1 MGKAVVVKYESKG
14 EHFEIL
20 VDPDAA
26 LDMKLGKPVGMDKVL
41 ISDVI
46 YKDSRRGLRASDSS
60 LKKVFGTVDPRKV
73 AEQIIR
79 NGEVPLTAEQR
90 KRLLDD
96 KRRQIV
102 EWISRNCI
110 DVRTKAPVPPQR
122 VELAMQQ
129 ADVAIDPFK
138 PVEEQVSDVIKSL
151 QRTLPIKVAVAV
163 FELRVPAEYAQ
174 KVKSHVMHM
183 GRIVKENYD
192 AEGNLVLELEAPAGM
207 QDSILSKA
215 NEITHGNGEIRL
227 IGISK

>member
-1 MGKAVVVKYESKG
+1 MIKYESKG

-26 LDMKLGKPVGMDKVL
+26 LDMKLGKPVSIDKVL
-41 ISDVI
+41 ISDTI
-46 YKDSRRGLRASDSS
+46 YKDSRRGLRASESS
-60 LKKVFGTVDPRKV
+60 LKKVFGTTDSRRV
-73 AEQIIR
+73 AELMIR

-90 KRLLDD
+90 KKLLDE

-110 DVRTKAPVPPQR
+110 DTRTRAPVPPQR

-129 ADVAIDPFK
+129 ADVTIDPFK
-138 PVEEQVSDVIKSL
+138 PVEEQVNDVIKSL
-151 QRTLPIKVAVAV
+151 QRSLPIKVAVAV
-163 FELRVPAEYAQ
+163 FELKVPAEYAQ

-183 GRIVKENYD
+183 GRVVKETYD
-192 AEGNLVLELEAPAGM
+192 SEGNLLLELEAPAGM

-215 NEITHGNGEIRL
+215 NEITHGNSEIRL
-227 IGISK
+227 ISITK

>member
-1 MGKAVVVKYESKG
+1 VIKYESKG

-26 LDMKLGKPVGMDKVL
+26 LDMKLGKPVSIDKVL
-41 ISDVI
+41 ISDTI
-46 YKDSRRGLRASDSS
+46 YKDSRRGLRASESS
-60 LKKVFGTVDPRKV
+60 LKKVFGTTDSRRV
-73 AEQIIR
+73 AELMIR

-90 KRLLDD
+90 KKLLDE

-110 DVRTKAPVPPQR
+110 DTRTRAPVPPQR

-129 ADVAIDPFK
+129 ADVTIDPFK
-138 PVEEQVSDVIKSL
+138 PVEEQVNDVIKSL
-151 QRTLPIKVAVAV
+151 QRSLPIKVAVAV
-163 FELRVPAEYAQ
+163 FELKVPAEYAQ

-183 GRIVKENYD
+183 GRVVKETYD
-192 AEGNLVLELEAPAGM
+192 SEGNLLLELEAPAGM

-215 NEITHGNGEIRL
+215 NEITHGNSEIRL
-227 IGISK
+227 ISITK

>member
-1 MGKAVVVKYESKG
+1 VIKYESKG

-26 LDMKLGKPVGMDKVL
+26 LDMKLGKSVSIDKVL
-41 ISDVI
+41 ISDTI
-46 YKDSRRGLRASDSS
+46 YKDSRRGLRASESS
-60 LKKVFGTVDPRKV
+60 LKKVFGTTDPRKV
-73 AEQIIR
+73 AELMIR

-90 KRLLDD
+90 KRLLDE

-110 DVRTKAPVPPQR
+110 DTRTRAPVPPQR

-138 PVEEQVSDVIKSL
+138 PVEEQVNDVIKAV
-151 QRTLPIKVAVAV
+151 QRALPIKVAVAV
-163 FELRVPAEYAQ
+163 FELKVPAEYAQ

-183 GRIVKENYD
+183 GRVVKETYD
-192 AEGNLVLELEAPAGM
+192 SEGNLLLELEAPAGM
-207 QDSILSKA
+207 QDSILSRA
-215 NEITHGNGEIRL
+215 NEITHGNSEIRL
-227 IGISK
+227 VNITK

>member
-1 MGKAVVVKYESKG
+1 MIKYESKG

-26 LDMKLGKPVGMDKVL
+26 LDMKLGKSVSIDKVL
-41 ISDVI
+41 ISDTI
-46 YKDSRRGLRASDSS
+46 YKDSRRGLRASESS
-60 LKKVFGTVDPRKV
+60 LKKVFGTTDPRKV
-73 AEQIIR
+73 AELMIR

-90 KRLLDD
+90 KRLLDE

-110 DVRTKAPVPPQR
+110 DTRTRAPVPPQR

-138 PVEEQVSDVIKSL
+138 PVEEQVNDVIKAV
-151 QRTLPIKVAVAV
+151 QRALPIKVAVAV
-163 FELRVPAEYAQ
+163 FELKVPAEYAQ

-183 GRIVKENYD
+183 GRVVKETYD
-192 AEGNLVLELEAPAGM
+192 SEGNLLLELEAPAGM
-207 QDSILSKA
+207 QDSILSRA
-215 NEITHGNGEIRL
+215 NEITHGNSEIRL
-227 IGISK
+227 VNITK

>member
-1 MGKAVVVKYESKG
+1 MGKAIVIKYESKG

-26 LDMKLGKPVGMDKVL
+26 LDMKLGKPVSIDKVL
-41 ISDVI
+41 ISDTI
-46 YKDSRRGLRASDSS
+46 YKDSRRGLRASESS
-60 LKKVFGTVDPRKV
+60 LKKVFGTTDPRKV
-73 AEQIIR
+73 AELMIR

-90 KRLLDD
+90 KRLLDE

-110 DVRTKAPVPPQR
+110 DTRTRAPVPPQR

-138 PVEEQVSDVIKSL
+138 PVEEQVNDVIKAI
-151 QRTLPIKVAVAV
+151 QRALPIKVAVAV
-163 FELRVPAEYAQ
+163 FELKVPAEYAQ

-183 GRIVKENYD
+183 GRVVKETYD
-192 AEGNLVLELEAPAGM
+192 SEGNLLLELEAPAGM
-207 QDSILSKA
+207 QDSILSRA
-215 NEITHGNGEIRL
+215 NEITHGNSEIRL
-227 IGISK
+227 VNITK

>member
-1 MGKAVVVKYESKG
+1 MIKYESKG

-26 LDMKLGKPVGMDKVL
+26 LDMKLGKSVSIDKVL
-41 ISDVI
+41 ISDTI
-46 YKDSRRGLRASDSS
+46 YKDSRRGLRASESS
-60 LKKVFGTVDPRKV
+60 LKKVFGTTDPRKV
-73 AEQIIR
+73 AELMIR

-90 KRLLDD
+90 KRLLDE

-110 DVRTKAPVPPQR
+110 DTRTRAPVPPQR

-138 PVEEQVSDVIKSL
+138 PVEEQVNDVIKSI
-151 QRTLPIKVAVAV
+151 QRALPIKVAVAV
-163 FELRVPAEYAQ
+163 FELKVPAEYAQ

-183 GRIVKENYD
+183 GRVVKETYD
-192 AEGNLVLELEAPAGM
+192 SEGNLLLELEAPAGM
-207 QDSILSKA
+207 QDSILSRA
-215 NEITHGNGEIRL
+215 NEITHGNSEIRL
-227 IGISK
+227 VNITK

>member
-1 MGKAVVVKYESKG
+1 MGKAIVIKYESKG

-26 LDMKLGKPVGMDKVL
+26 LDMKLGKPVSIDKVL
-41 ISDVI
+41 ISDTI
-46 YKDSRRGLRASDSS
+46 YKDSRRGLRASESS
-60 LKKVFGTVDPRKV
+60 LKKVFGTTDSRRV
-73 AEQIIR
+73 AELMIR

-90 KRLLDD
+90 KKLLDE

-110 DVRTKAPVPPQR
+110 DTRTRAPVPPQR

-129 ADVAIDPFK
+129 ADVTIDPFK
-138 PVEEQVSDVIKSL
+138 PVEEQVNDVIKSL
-151 QRTLPIKVAVAV
+151 QRSLPIKVAVAV
-163 FELRVPAEYAQ
+163 FELKVPAEYAQ

-183 GRIVKENYD
+183 GRVVKETYD
-192 AEGNLVLELEAPAGM
+192 SEGNLLLELEAPAGM

-215 NEITHGNGEIRL
+215 NEITHGNSEIRL
-227 IGISK
+227 ISITK